1 MTECIGGGAGV
12 TATDLNSRY
21 HSHCDPRLNA
31 EQALE
36 MAFYAASR
44 LRQREWPGAM
54 CGSCGWRWAVTVQRR
69 QLICKGG
76 GQGAGGGSVL

>member
-1 MTECIGGGAGV
+1 MWRERGASTLSSVCALAGDNVTECLGGGAGISEL
-12 TATDLNSRY
+12 DLNSRY

-44 LRQREWPGAM
+44 LRQRELGA
-54 CGSCGWRWAVTVQRR
+54 
-69 QLICKGG
+69 
-76 GQGAGGGSVL
+76 